1 MLLIGC
7 SSLYYRS
14 KGESA
19 DILTLM
25 RRADH
30 TDRRCWFSGFRFVP
44 YSPCTS
50 IEDVV
55 SRMSSLKIANESARQ
70 E

>member
-44 YSPCTS
+44 YSPLHFHRGRGFAH
-50 IEDVV
+50 V
-55 SRMSSLKIANESARQ
+55 ES
-70 E
+70 ENC